1 MSGLIY
7 WTKSKHTRSRTPCRR
22 KLVVTHVILKYITWH
37 LCLLLWNRE
46 LSYTR
51 SVLVGGI
58 FENQITLYS
67 MHITVFTPICLSDFL
82 RCPWSQNANEQLPID
97 DAWSFSDR
105 EKFTACQLLLY
116 NAYNFHKVYC
126 KKLCNNLGY
135 PSNQQWSIPVKITCL
150 FLQTIIIIMNEATST
165 YKRKW
170 FNIKCQIVRMKL

>member
-7 WTKSKHTRSRTPCRR
+7 WTKSKHTRSLTPCRR

-82 RCPWSQNANEQLPID
+82 RSPWSQNANEQYCPLTMHGHFLIEKNLQR
-97 DAWSFSDR
+97 ANSF
-105 EKFTACQLLLY
+105 FTMHIIFTRSIVKSFVITLDIPQT
-116 NAYNFHKVYC
+116 
-126 KKLCNNLGY
+126 NNDQF
-135 PSNQQWSIPVKITCL
+135 PWK
-150 FLQTIIIIMNEATST
+150 
-165 YKRKW
+165 
-170 FNIKCQIVRMKL
+170 